1 MVYIEFCKH
10 ALINELYK
18 GKKLNGKK
26 FLGIDGLL
34 QLTSYGFKKKTM

>member
-1 MVYIEFCKH
+1 MVYVEFCKH

-18 GKKLNGKK
+18 GKNLNGKK

-34 QLTSYGFKKKTM
+34 LPNYN